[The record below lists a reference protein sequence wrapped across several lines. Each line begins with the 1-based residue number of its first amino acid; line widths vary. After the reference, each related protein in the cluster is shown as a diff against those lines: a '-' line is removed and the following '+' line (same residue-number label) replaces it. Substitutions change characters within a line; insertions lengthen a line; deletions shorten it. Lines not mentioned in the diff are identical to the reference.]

1 MNIAALTKKN
11 TKFVN
16 SLMEICNKTI
26 PKTKIIQTR
35 KKVVPW
41 WNNEGAEVVKAK
53 NKAYTKYK
61 RYHTMH
67 HLLDYREKRKFKKN
81 PTILRVKKKIG
92 KHFAQN

>member
-1 MNIAALTKKN
+1 MLYSVNICIDEHSSVNEKKN

-16 SLMEICNKTI
+16 SLMEICNETI

-61 RYHTMH
+61 RYRTMH
-67 HLLDYREKRKFKKN
+67 HLLDYREKKE
-81 PTILRVKKKIG
+81 I
-92 KHFAQN
+92 